1 MIAIFM
7 RSYSKMVILNNGVK
21 KNIIRMMPMHAYPFG
36 NIRFRFINKF
46 SGGSFFS
53 GRFVGIQ
60 ANDKR
65 KCRFDDDVDIHNY
78 TLDQLQAYYTNQT
91 YVYNDN
97 DE

>member
-53 GRFVGIQ
+53 VADLLVFKPMTSASAG
-60 ANDKR
+60 
-65 KCRFDDDVDIHNY
+65 
-78 TLDQLQAYYTNQT
+78 LMMM
-91 YVYNDN
+91 
-97 DE
+97 